1 MRNILLVVKNNLQR
15 IIKEKIMLFM
25 VIIILPIVVYF
36 GVYFGQINDI
46 KGKLAIVGA
55 NVQQEIMMKESM
67 KDNSNINPVFLDKEP
82 STTDLIK
89 GIYLAQIDFRR
100 GDPKVISYGN
110 EDIKLSLE
118 ASLKGEV
125 YEGSEEIQTV
135 EGKIIGFLIMFL
147 FFGSLMVM
155 DNFLTDRE
163 KGVYVRVLHGKLSYF
178 QYMIGQILYSMLTLI
193 LPTVILTLFVI
204 KILAVE
210 LSISYGLMSLLIVL
224 VGILSSSFAILISTI
239 CKNKVAVT
247 MGGSAIAMITCL
259 LGGCIVNI
267 VDSNKVMEFLRGFL
281 PQKRLIDLANSFNN
295 EDLTFLL
302 IVIVLFIG
310 VSVFI
315 GKKQYENGEF
325 I

>member
-15 IIKEKIMLFM
+15 IIKEKIILFI

-36 GVYFGQINDI
+36 GVYFGQIDDI

-55 NVQQEIMMKESM
+55 DLQQETMMKESM
-67 KDNSNINPVFLDKEP
+67 EENSNINPVFLDKEP

-89 GIYLAQIDFRR
+89 GVYLAEIDFRS
-100 GDPKVISYGN
+100 GEPKVISYGN
-110 EDIKLSLE
+110 KDIKLSLE
-118 ASLKGEV
+118 ASLRGEV
-125 YEGSEEIQTV
+125 YEGSEESQTV

-163 KGVYVRVLHGKLSYF
+163 NGVYVRVLHGKLSYF
-178 QYMIGQILYSMLTLI
+178 QYMIGQILYSMLTLT
-193 LPTVILTLFVI
+193 LSTVILTLLVLNVLTV
-204 KILAVE
+204 K
-210 LSISYGLMSLLIVL
+210 LSVSYGLMSLLIVL
-224 VGILSSSFAILISTI
+224 VGILSSSFAILISTL

-267 VDSNKVMEFLRGFL
+267 VDSNNVMEFLRGLL
-281 PQKRLIDLANSFNN
+281 PQKRLIDLANNFNN
-295 EDLTFLL
+295 NDLAFLL
-302 IVIVLFIG
+302 VIIVLFIG
-310 VSVFI
+310 FSIFL